1 MSIIKKF
8 QIGHS
13 MDTEDIY
20 NQIKNNAFIILNL
33 ESLGFNYNIKT
44 FRIGHEFIENG
55 FKPVEIKFMDKKK
68 EDEKNLLK
76 ITLISK

>member
-1 MSIIKKF
+1 
-8 QIGHS
+8 

-44 FRIGHEFIENG
+44 FRIGHEFIEKG
-55 FKPVEIKFMDKKK
+55 FKPREIKFMDKRKRMRK
-68 EDEKNLLK
+68 ISLK
-76 ITLISK
+76 

>member
-33 ESLGFNYNIKT
+33 ESLEFNYNIKT
-44 FRIGHEFIENG
+44 FRIGHEFIEKG
-55 FKPVEIKFMDKKK
+55 LKPGEIKFMDKKK